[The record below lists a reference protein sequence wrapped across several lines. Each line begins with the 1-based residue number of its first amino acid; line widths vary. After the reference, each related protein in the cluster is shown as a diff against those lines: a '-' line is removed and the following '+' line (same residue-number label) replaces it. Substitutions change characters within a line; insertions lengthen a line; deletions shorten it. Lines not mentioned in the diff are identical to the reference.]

1 MLTPRQKRIIK
12 YLTQQEDFTS
22 VRFLAEMF
30 NVSDRTIQYDLEHIE
45 DALQRPEVRITRNK
59 GKGVIVK
66 ADDELLGIV
75 SDVTEEHL
83 KYYSAE
89 ERFEQILLMLFES
102 LNPISSGKLSTDLN
116 VTRRTIVDDLKSIH
130 QWLKRRKLELNYVRN
145 KGFNIKGDEQKFRES
160 YVEILIQH
168 YRHIET
174 LPHLKYV
181 GKNSLPKIYEAIENG
196 LNKANYSLM
205 QSSIDGLVF
214 HIAISLHRLRNDYE
228 IVMPREEFE
237 KLSEKKEFEIAAILQ
252 QEIEQTF
259 NLRLPVSETG
269 YIALHL
275 LGARQSFNEKTVE
288 FEEDDVLKSTIIYF
302 LRNIT
307 QQIGVTIDK
316 DKELIQGLLVHL
328 RPAIYR
334 MKYGFRNDNPLL
346 GEINDRYPD
355 IIYAIEAN
363 IHLLEDTFEVTF
375 SNDEVAFIAIHVGS
389 SIERKN
395 MSRNTDL
402 NIVLICGS
410 GIGTSQL
417 LKTRIESYYPELN
430 IIEVLSLSKLEPSYF
445 ERHDLDLIIS
455 TIQMEEQPVKMIN
468 VSPFLDS
475 NDRSKLNSAIN
486 SHRETVVQK
495 TMELGPVLNQLM
507 HAEHIRW
514 NVSADTW
521 KKAISKTVEPLIEDS
536 IVQPEYADEI
546 IRQFNIHGPY
556 MVIGSQIALIHA
568 SSFNYVNQT
577 GYSFVSLDEPVR
589 FGHEDYDP
597 VRYIICLATTSPKIH
612 LNALRQLSFILMD
625 KVRMERV
632 KNHGK
637 PGLIENINEVSKL

>member
-1 MLTPRQKRIIK
+1 
-12 YLTQQEDFTS
+12 
-22 VRFLAEMF
+22 
-30 NVSDRTIQYDLEHIE
+30 
-45 DALQRPEVRITRNK
+45 
-59 GKGVIVK
+59 
-66 ADDELLGIV
+66 
-75 SDVTEEHL
+75 
-83 KYYSAE
+83 
-89 ERFEQILLMLFES
+89 
-102 LNPISSGKLSTDLN
+102 
-116 VTRRTIVDDLKSIH
+116 
-130 QWLKRRKLELNYVRN
+130 
-145 KGFNIKGDEQKFRES
+145 
-160 YVEILIQH
+160 
-168 YRHIET
+168 
-174 LPHLKYV
+174 
-181 GKNSLPKIYEAIENG
+181 
-196 LNKANYSLM
+196 
-205 QSSIDGLVF
+205 
-214 HIAISLHRLRNDYE
+214 
-228 IVMPREEFE
+228 
-237 KLSEKKEFEIAAILQ
+237 FEIAAILQ

-375 SNDEVAFIAIHVGS
+375 SKDEVAFIAIHVGS

-395 MSRNTDL
+395 ISRNTDL

-521 KKAISKTVEPLIEDS
+521 KKAISKT
-536 IVQPEYADEI
+536 
-546 IRQFNIHGPY
+546 
-556 MVIGSQIALIHA
+556 
-568 SSFNYVNQT
+568 
-577 GYSFVSLDEPVR
+577 
-589 FGHEDYDP
+589 
-597 VRYIICLATTSPKIH
+597 
-612 LNALRQLSFILMD
+612 
-625 KVRMERV
+625 
-632 KNHGK
+632 
-637 PGLIENINEVSKL
+637 